1 MGKKR
6 LILPPVGKDNKIDP
20 VFNVKTHDP
29 VKKCFLVIARLG
41 EQNYFG
47 VGEDLTKM
55 NIISVKK
62 VGTL

>member
-20 VFNVKTHDP
+20 VFNVKTHDH

-41 EQNYFG
+41 EQNCFG

-55 NIISVKK
+55 SIISVKK